1 MNRNY
6 YLNIILIL
14 LIPVAACNLDPLTE
28 YRASSF
34 DKLYALS
41 ENVEAVDFICKP
53 DASGYIIVGNSKT
66 SDNSNSD
73 IIIINVGRD
82 GMQQNL
88 HRINTPFYDEAV
100 SMKLYQEDNSVFIMA
115 QRRIDTSEQVIR
127 QNVVLKSNLE
137 GIPIKAESNNPD
149 DSISADFKILT
160 TGEIPSIELTDFLI
174 KNQNL
179 ITIGNIFQEG
189 TNNRRKITQIYNF
202 NSVNFNNK
210 NDTIFELVR
219 EKSGSTVNNRNLNIK
234 ILEGNNPSSVYEIIG
249 HSASENPNTETNNES
264 LNISWEIFTDL
275 ESNASEKIFIGE
287 DKDEVFGAIL
297 YHSNGK
303 NYIAGN
309 YLETD
314 SIFLITKEY
323 NGSNNN
329 KDQKIFPLINYG
341 NKVTS
346 LTEDDNGNIIMS
358 TIDETDIN
366 SSSHILKFS
375 QAGTPINDQ
384 DFEFLSTGF
393 YDIQKIESEPGNI
406 LVVLSQKTFENNS
419 TAIGLMKIKF

>member
-6 YLNIILIL
+6 YINIILIL
-14 LIPVAACNLDPLTE
+14 LLPIVACNLDPLLE
-28 YRASSF
+28 RRASSF

-41 ENVEAVDFICKP
+41 ENVEAVNFICKP
-53 DASGYIIVGNSKT
+53 DASGYIIVGNSK
-66 SDNSNSD
+66 SAENSD
-73 IIIINVGRD
+73 IIIINVDSD

-100 SMKLYQEDNSVFIMA
+100 SIKLIQEDNSIIILA
-115 QRRIDTSEQVIR
+115 HRRTDPSEQAVN
-127 QNVVLKSNLE
+127 QNVLIKSNLE
-137 GIPIKAESNNPD
+137 GIPVKAESNNPD

-160 TGEIPSIELTDFLI
+160 INESPAIELTDFLI
-174 KNQNL
+174 ENQNL
-179 ITIGNIFQEG
+179 IAIGNIRQSG
-189 TNNRRKITQIYNF
+189 TNNRKKITQIYDF

-210 NDTIFELVR
+210 NDSIFEKVR
-219 EKSGSTVNNRNLNIK
+219 EKTGSTFNSNNLNIK
-234 ILEGNNPSSVYEIIG
+234 ILVGNAPSSVYEIIG
-249 HSASENPNTETNNES
+249 HNSSENPNSETDQKS

-275 ESNASEKIFIGE
+275 ESNASERVYIGN
-287 DKDEVFGAIL
+287 DKNEVFGDIL
-297 YHSNGK
+297 YHSNRK

-314 SIFLITKEY
+314 TIFLITKEY
-323 NGSNNN
+323 DGSNNN
-329 KDQKIFPLINYG
+329 SGQEIFTIVDYG

-346 LTEDDNGNIIMS
+346 LTEDNNGNIIMS
-358 TIDETDIN
+358 TIEENAIT

-375 QAGTPINDQ
+375 QAGIPIDDQ

-393 YDIQKIESEPGNI
+393 YDIVKIESEPGNI
-406 LVVLSQKTFENNS
+406 LVILSQKTFENNS